1 MLVHRQIGKD
11 TWSIFEGSRFSAQ
24 RESESE
30 PPILAVCGNH
40 DLRDRAWVRKDVR
53 GLAEFQ
59 ISRHR
64 RVSDFAV
71 SPIYLDVLD
80 DDLIGSGCDVNSCA
94 TNRTR
99 RIERFYDDR
108 RFRLAAS
115 A

>member
-1 MLVHRQIGKD
+1 MHGQIGKD
-11 TWSIFEGSRFSAQ
+11 AWSIFEGSRFSAQ
-24 RESESE
+24 RDSESE

-40 DLRDRAWVRKDVR
+40 DLCDRAWVRKTSVDWPN
-53 GLAEFQ
+53 FKF
-59 ISRHR
+59 
-64 RVSDFAV
+64 RVTVGFRTSSF
-71 SPIYLDVLD
+71 PIYLDVLD

-99 RIERFYDDR
+99 RIERFYHDR